1 MADESAKLVWGH
13 WNVDRTARVHRLGQ
27 VTFSDDAEPGG
38 TVAVIDTS
46 RDPEWRLTA
55 RIFRHVVVSVLRPR
69 HRFGTKNPSPVPVP
83 RSRALLEVRDNLH
96 EVPHALCH
104 GLLSLLG

>member
-13 WNVDRTARVHRLGQ
+13 WNVDRTARVHSLGQ

-55 RIFRHVVVSVLRPR
+55 RIVQRVVVSVLRPR
-69 HRFGTKNPSPVPVP
+69 HRFGTKNPSPVPRHRFGTKNPSPVP
-83 RSRALLEVRDNLH
+83 NHCRAARRCR
-96 EVPHALCH
+96 P
-104 GLLSLLG
+104 LGMT